1 MGQDTN
7 KQNSVAPDNS
17 QRTPLWEFISLDEYT
32 LPTVLIHKSAS
43 KAWQFFQK
51 IFRRKNVL
59 DGPIK
64 KEYNFYSMPQVQLA
78 NLVPSLLWE
87 DVAAALDTKLHEWIL
102 SDCSKRSIKFFIGQ
116 TFSGHNEIVSLL
128 GKRHQAV
135 EIKLPSIEQILSNEK
150 SWFDNWPASENLW
163 VLPKLERC
171 YLRHAKGLNLV
182 RQLLSLA
189 VSGHLGKGLIGCGS
203 WAWAYIQRI
212 FLLPQADAITLQ
224 AFDAKR
230 LQSLIYDLMK
240 SELNADIYYNSGSN
254 DQEIAN
260 KSLEEKQLQK
270 EFEELAAY
278 CRGNVAIAI
287 TYWRNRLR
295 YEPDENEPDENKMK
309 IKTGETKSRGHLWI
323 TAMPPEP
330 ELPVGNNDEFCILL
344 HTIMLHHGLPDS
356 LVGELLPFSEIRCRG
371 ILGQMEQA
379 GIVYFDNS
387 CWQVSEMAYIAIRKL
402 LNAHGY
408 LTDSF

>member
-1 MGQDTN
+1 MGQDSNEQT
-7 KQNSVAPDNS
+7 SVAPENS
-17 QRTPLWEFISLDEYT
+17 QQTALWDFIPLDEYT
-32 LPTVLIHKSAS
+32 LPTVFMQQPAS
-43 KAWQFFQK
+43 NARQFFQK
-51 IFRRKNVL
+51 IFRRKKVL
-59 DGPIK
+59 DGPLK
-64 KEYNFYSMPQVQLA
+64 KEYNFYSLPRVQLA
-78 NLVPSLLWE
+78 NLAPSLLWE
-87 DVAAALDTKLHEWIL
+87 DVAVALDTKLHDWIL
-102 SDCSKRSIKFFIGQ
+102 PDFSKGNVKFFIGQ
-116 TFSGHNEIVSLL
+116 PFSGHSEIVSHL

-135 EIKLPSIEQILSNEK
+135 EIKLPSIEQILFDEK

-171 YLRHAKGLNLV
+171 YLRHAKGLNLI

-189 VSGHLGKGLIGCGS
+189 VSGQLGKGLIGCAS

-212 FLLPQADAITLQ
+212 FLLPHADAITLQ
-224 AFDAKR
+224 AFDAER
-230 LQSLIYDLMK
+230 LQSLILDLMK
-240 SELNADIYYNSGSN
+240 SELNADIYYHSGRN
-254 DQEIAN
+254 DQKIAD
-260 KSLEEKQLQK
+260 KSSEEKQLQK

-278 CRGNVAIAI
+278 CRGNVAVAI

-295 YEPDENEPDENKMK
+295 YGPDEDEPDEKKME
-309 IKTGETKSRGHLWI
+309 IKTREIKSGEHLWI

-330 ELPVGNNDEFCILL
+330 ELPGGNNDEFCILL
-344 HTIMLHHGLPDS
+344 HTILLHDGLTDS
-356 LVGELLPFSEIRCRG
+356 LVGELLPFSAIRCRG

-387 CWQVSEMAYIAIRKL
+387 CWQVSEIAYIAIRRL